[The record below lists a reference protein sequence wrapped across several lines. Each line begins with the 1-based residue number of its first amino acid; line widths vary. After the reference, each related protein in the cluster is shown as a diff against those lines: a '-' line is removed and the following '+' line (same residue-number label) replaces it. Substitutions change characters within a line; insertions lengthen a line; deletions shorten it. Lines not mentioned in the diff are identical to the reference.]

1 MKDLLWIAAAMAVAL
16 GVVGLAIGP
25 GHDRRTLV
33 SPPKAVAE
41 DFVRRL
47 AAGRYDR
54 AVDHL
59 ENRDDAETSVT
70 VQGESLRQRAGKVHQ
85 VEGEEGSIDGET
97 ATALTRISTSDA
109 GELEWQFSLV
119 CRSGTWKITDW
130 TTGPR

>member
-59 ENRDDAETSVT
+59 ENRDDVRDE
-70 VQGESLRQRAGKVHQ
+70 RH
-85 VEGEEGSIDGET
+85 GSG
-97 ATALTRISTSDA
+97 RIPSPA
-109 GELEWQFSLV
+109 RG
-119 CRSGTWKITDW
+119 
-130 TTGPR
+130 